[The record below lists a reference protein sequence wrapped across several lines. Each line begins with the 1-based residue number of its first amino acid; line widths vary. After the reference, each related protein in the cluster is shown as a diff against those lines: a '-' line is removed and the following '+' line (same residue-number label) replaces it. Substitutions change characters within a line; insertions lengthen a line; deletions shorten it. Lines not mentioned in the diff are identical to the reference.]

1 MFKKYLSSELGKGAI
16 ILFVT
21 MNIFNVLNYL
31 FHFAMAREWMLGPE
45 GYGTLAVLMSI
56 IYIYGIPTEAIQ
68 NIITKL
74 TSKLN
79 VKHENKKIKFL
90 INKSLKKGFKIAVII
105 FLFSIIISIFL
116 SYFLRINFW
125 LILLTNL
132 IVFISFSSPV
142 ARGVLQGRKKFISLG
157 NSMIIESCL
166 KLFFAISLVLF
177 GFKVFGAMIGV
188 LLGVF
193 AGFIFSLYFSRDI
206 LSEKEKKV
214 SFPKAYSMGIPYF
227 LVMLAILLVFSLDI
241 ILAKRFFAP
250 ELAGKYAVLSMLG
263 KMIYLGTFGISK
275 AMFPLTSER
284 KETNQN
290 SYGLFYK
297 SLILIIIICVISVL
311 VYAIFP
317 KLIISILFGS
327 VYLEMAP
334 YLVYSAI
341 ALSFLSLTN
350 LVLIYGL
357 STDKLRK
364 TRFLFIFVVIE
375 VVLLSLFHD
384 TILQYITSFMVSNI
398 IMFIGS
404 YFFLKR

>member
-1 MFKKYLSSELGKGAI
+1 LD
-16 ILFVT
+16 
-21 MNIFNVLNYL
+21 
-31 FHFAMAREWMLGPE
+31 
-45 GYGTLAVLMSI
+45 
-56 IYIYGIPTEAIQ
+56 
-68 NIITKL
+68 
-74 TSKLN
+74 SK
-79 VKHENKKIKFL
+79 
-90 INKSLKKGFKIAVII
+90 
-105 FLFSIIISIFL
+105 
-116 SYFLRINFW
+116 
-125 LILLTNL
+125 
-132 IVFISFSSPV
+132 
-142 ARGVLQGRKKFISLG
+142 
-157 NSMIIESCL
+157 
-166 KLFFAISLVLF
+166 
-177 GFKVFGAMIGV
+177 

-290 SYGLFYK
+290 SSGLFYK

-311 VYAIFP
+311 VYAMFP

>member
-90 INKSLKKGFKIAVII
+90 INKSLKKGFKIAIII

-290 SYGLFYK
+290 SSGLFYK

-311 VYAIFP
+311 VYAMFP